1 MIGVGKTMTDNV
13 EFEGIDSSKTR
24 TVGES
29 LIESTL
35 SEILLELRVVNLYL
49 SILTNEE
56 ITDET

>member
-1 MIGVGKTMTDNV
+1 MTDNV